1 MTQKSHS
8 NPTRSHTKQGRFYE
22 IDGHCYPSVTTI
34 LQAINKPALVSWAAK
49 EERLMTIQA
58 AADLYGDIHGTP
70 QMSRPTYITTLDARI
85 GKVKA
90 HQKLLAKASEI
101 GTQAHALIEWN
112 LRKQL
117 GQVVGPEP
125 KIGEKALWAFMAFED
140 WSKSVDLTP
149 ILIEQVVYSHTHQ
162 FAGTLDL
169 LAAVNNIITVVDF
182 KTGKSV
188 YGEAC
193 LQNASYQAALAEMG
207 HQRAEAGL
215 ILRLP
220 KVETDP
226 TFEAVPVPPAD
237 TLFPVFL
244 HVKRVWEWWIEE
256 EKASRAR
263 WEATQMARQADSQ

>member
-1 MTQKSHS
+1 MSTTTQTSPS
-8 NPTRSHTKQGRFYE
+8 EVRKQTHFGRFYP
-22 IDGHCYPSVTTI
+22 IDGQEYASVTTI
-34 LQAINKPALVSWAAK
+34 LQAVNKPALVGWAAK

-58 AADLYGDIHGTP
+58 AADLYQDIHGTP
-70 QMSRPTYITTLDARI
+70 QMSRPTYLTTLNARI

-101 GTQAHALIEWN
+101 GAQAHALIEWN
-112 LRKQL
+112 MRRSL

-149 ILIEQVVYSHTHQ
+149 LLIEQVVFSYAHRY
-162 FAGTLDL
+162 AGTMDL
-169 LAAVNNIITVVDF
+169 LAEVNGVVTLIDF

-188 YGEAC
+188 YGEAH
-193 LQNASYQAALAEMG
+193 LQNAAYQVALAEMG

-226 TFEAVPVPPAD
+226 TFEAVPVPPVD

-244 HVKRVWEWWIEE
+244 AVKQVWEWWVEE

-263 WEATQMARQADSQ
+263 WEATRKEQAA